1 MAVDTWPDAP
11 ELPAPIIMDQRWMD
25 AVFLHWRIPEA
36 VSASFMPPGAAPDTF
51 DGSAWVGLIGFR
63 MQHAGLGRG
72 PGVPYFGSFNEINVR
87 LYSQEPDGTRGVVF
101 RTLDASRLAV
111 VLAARAAGIPY
122 VWSRASFL
130 GADSLGSS
138 RGTAGAS
145 SAGADGAFGSGGSG
159 GTAGSPGT
167 GRFAGTAGSVGTG
180 MFAETAGSLGTG
192 RFAETAGS
200 LGTGTF
206 AGTAGVGAGGFTG
219 AAGSGGT
226 AGYSVRRFRGG
237 ARSDFAVVPELDA
250 PAVDPLSIHLTARFG
265 LHSRF
270 RGRTLYIPNTH
281 SAWPLYQARLTL
293 LEDELVRA
301 AGIQVAGPPESVLFS
316 PGVRTQ
322 FGRPRV
328 LNRKT

>member
-1 MAVDTWPDAP
+1 
-11 ELPAPIIMDQRWMD
+11 MDQRWMD
-25 AVFLHWRIPEA
+25 AVFLHWRIPA
-36 VSASFMPPGAAPDTF
+36 HVSASFMPTGVAPDVF

-63 MQHAGLGRG
+63 MQRAGLARG
-72 PGVPYFGSFNEINVR
+72 PGVPYFGTFNEINVR
-87 LYSQEPDGTRGVVF
+87 LYSREPDGTRGVVF

-130 GADSLGSS
+130 GASSLGSK
-138 RGTAGAS
+138 GHNAGAS
-145 SAGADGAFGSGGSG
+145 SAGTDGAFGSGGSG
-159 GTAGSPGT
+159 G
-167 GRFAGTAGSVGTG
+167 SVGTG
-180 MFAETAGSLGTG
+180 
-192 RFAETAGS
+192 RP
-200 LGTGTF
+200 
-206 AGTAGVGAGGFTG
+206 AGTAR
-219 AAGSGGT
+219 
-226 AGYSVRRFRGG
+226 YSVRRFHCG

-270 RGRTLYIPNTH
+270 RGRTLYIPNAH
-281 SAWPLYQARLTL
+281 NAWPLYRAHLTL

-328 LNRKT
+328 LNRTT